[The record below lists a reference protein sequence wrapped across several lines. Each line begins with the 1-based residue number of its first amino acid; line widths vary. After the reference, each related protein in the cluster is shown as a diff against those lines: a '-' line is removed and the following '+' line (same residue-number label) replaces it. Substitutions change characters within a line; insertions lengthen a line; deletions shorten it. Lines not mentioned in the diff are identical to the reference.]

1 MASADRPHRPFGA
14 VAPRILMTR
23 LRSLMAE
30 GRSLDGRLA
39 GVVELVARSFVA
51 DVCSIY
57 LRLENGEFELVAT
70 EGLKPDAIERTRLAR
85 NEGLVGLV
93 SSEARPVNVQDAP
106 HHPRFSYRPETGEDP
121 YTSFLGVP
129 ILRFGRVIGVLAVQN
144 VVGRIYDE
152 EDIETLQT
160 IAMVL
165 AEVVT
170 TESQSGSEELADVA
184 VRANRPL
191 EIFGRSLSE
200 GLAMGPIHLHDPV
213 VPPAKFFAQDIALE
227 EQRLR
232 TSLEQMRSHLDTIV
246 VQHLSPL
253 AGDTRD
259 ILETYRMLAH
269 DPSWAGRLFDAVAS
283 GLSAEAAVDRARREH
298 RARLQN
304 ATDSYLRE
312 RLHDLEDLDN
322 RLLRLLAGH
331 DHSFSN
337 TSLDGAILVARR
349 LGPADLLEYRN
360 AGLKALILEDDST
373 QSHAVIVAR
382 ALGLPLI
389 GGVGRIMASVES
401 GDEAIVD
408 GDTGHI
414 YIRPEADIVTLYRDR
429 LAMRSQKLAEFA
441 AIRDLKAI
449 TKDGEHVH
457 LFMNAGLGLDVD
469 NLDASGA
476 EGIGLF
482 RTEFQFLVS
491 ETLPTLKE
499 QQDYYRNVVETA
511 GDRPVLFR
519 TLDLGGDKLLPSGH
533 QPEENPALGW
543 RSLRFAL
550 DKKGLFRR
558 QLRALCRAA
567 EGHTL
572 SVMFPLVTKPDEFRE
587 AKALLEKELAFG
599 RKHNHPAPD
608 HIRVGAM
615 IETPAF
621 ALSFDE
627 LEGEIDFLSVGTN
640 DLHQYFFAADRDN
653 RMLSDRY
660 PIIDRAFLRF
670 LQDVA
675 ARANRMGIPVSIC
688 GEAAGQPRMALI
700 FALLGFR
707 HLSMPASGVG
717 PVKKTLRSVN
727 LSETLVKFQAAL
739 DNKKSDINKDLLNL
753 LKDYVEL

>member
-1 MASADRPHRPFGA
+1 MTPPDRPPRPATA
-14 VAPRILMTR
+14 VAPRVLMTR

-39 GVVELVARSFVA
+39 GVVSLVARSFVA

-57 LRLENGEFELVAT
+57 LRLENGDFELVAT
-70 EGLKPDAIERTRLAR
+70 EGLKAEAVKNTRLAR
-85 NEGLVGLV
+85 NEGLIGLV
-93 SSEARPVNVQDAP
+93 ASEARPQNIQNAP

-144 VVGRIYDE
+144 IVSRVYDE
-152 EDIETLQT
+152 EDMETLQT

-184 VRANRPL
+184 VRPNRPIEL
-191 EIFGRSLSE
+191 IGQSLSE

-213 VPPAKFFAQDIALE
+213 VAPAQFFARDINDEEVRLKKALE
-227 EQRLR
+227 QLR
-232 TSLEQMRSHLDTIV
+232 SFVDTMM
-246 VQHLSPL
+246 VQNISPL
-253 AGDTRD
+253 AGESRD

-269 DPSWAGRLFDAVAS
+269 DPSWANRLFDAVSS

-304 ATDSYLRE
+304 AKDSYLRD

-322 RLLRLLAGH
+322 RLLRMLSGNGEGIASQ
-331 DHSFSN
+331 DH
-337 TSLDGAILVARR
+337 DGAILVARR

-360 AGLKALILEDDST
+360 AGLKALVLEDEST
-373 QSHAVIVAR
+373 TSHAVIVAR

-389 GGVGRIMASVES
+389 GGVGRIMAVVET

-414 YIRPEADIVTLYRDR
+414 HIRPEPDLVAVYRDR
-429 LAMRSQKLAEFA
+429 LASRSQRLAEFA
-441 AIRDLKAI
+441 AIRDLPAV
-449 TKDGEHVH
+449 TQDGVKIE
-457 LFMNAGLGLDVD
+457 LLMNAGLGIDVG

-491 ETLPTLKE
+491 ETLPSLTE
-499 QQDYYRNVVETA
+499 QREFYQRVVDIAE
-511 GDRPVLFR
+511 DRPVLFR
-519 TLDLGGDKLLPSGH
+519 TLDLGGDKILRNTRH
-533 QPEENPALGW
+533 NREENPALGW

-550 DKKGLFRR
+550 DKPGLFRR
-558 QLRALCRAA
+558 QLRALCQATAGR
-567 EGHTL
+567 TL
-572 SVMFPLVTKPDEFRE
+572 CVMFPLVTTPEEFR
-587 AKALLEKELAFG
+587 KARELLNKEVAWCEKHG
-599 RKHNHPAPD
+599 HSTPQKIH
-608 HIRVGAM
+608 VGAM

-621 ALSFDE
+621 ALSFHE
-627 LEGEIDFLSVGTN
+627 LKGEIDFLSIGTN
-640 DLHQYFFAADRDN
+640 DLHQYFFAADRDS
-653 RMLSDRY
+653 RFMSDRY
-660 PIIDRAFLRF
+660 SILNHTFLLFLKDIRKRA
-670 LQDVA
+670 DE
-675 ARANRMGIPVSIC
+675 MGIPVSIC
-688 GEAAGQPRMALI
+688 GEAAGNPAMAKV

-707 HLSMPASGVG
+707 RLSMPATGVG
-717 PVKKTLRSVN
+717 PVKRAIRNLN
-727 LSETLVKFQAAL
+727 LSELGVRFEAVL
-739 DNKKSDINKDLLNL
+739 SENSSDIDKDLLNL
-753 LKDYVEL
+753 LQDV